1 MILGRCSIGG
11 LVLGIGIG
19 LWLGSSVG
27 IRKIVLTGVSVLG
40 DRSYRRNLDTRI
52 VDLKKRWAS

>member
-1 MILGRCSIGG
+1 MILGRCSIRG
-11 LVLGIGIG
+11 LVLGIGIC
-19 LWLGSSVG
+19 LWLGSSGG
-27 IRKIVLTGVSVLG
+27 IRRIVLRGVSVLG

>member
-1 MILGRCSIGG
+1 MILGRCSIAG